1 MKFESGL
8 IAWPFAIDALW
19 TETVTSLVEQD
30 SLDELLQN
38 GEVIAE
44 RFVAWITTRLNPQ
57 GRVAPLGAFAWMSQK
72 RIWIGR
78 LRHTRQI
85 ENHHKKD
92 QILVYPI
99 FLIENL
105 FDWK

>member
-1 MKFESGL
+1 MQNRAYSTCMDVMVIMLVFSDTSRPPKATPPRSILPILAPFRTLSGKVWVL
-8 IAWPFAIDALW
+8 I
-19 TETVTSLVEQD
+19 
-30 SLDELLQN
+30 
-38 GEVIAE
+38 
-44 RFVAWITTRLNPQ
+44 TRLNPQ

-92 QILVYPI
+92 QILVSP
-99 FLIENL
+99 E
-105 FDWK
+105 DD